1 MKATRAERT
10 WPVSGVFAAVV
21 LIVVHA
27 TGVTT
32 RMCAFGTSRRLKGV
46 QNSDEEG
53 VIVLGATPIGNL
65 SDASPRLREIMQ
77 SADVIAAEDT
87 RNFHH
92 LAHALGIK
100 PTGRVMSLHEHNE
113 AHKLGEVIELARQG
127 STVLV
132 VSDAGMPAV
141 SDPGYPLVAAAM
153 QEGIRVTAVPGPSA
167 VLTALALSGLPTGR
181 FTFEGFLPRKA
192 GERRKRLNAL
202 LHEERTM
209 VFFESPHRVAE
220 FLGSA
225 VEVFGAQRQA
235 AVARELT
242 KKFEEVRRD
251 ELGVLKVWA
260 DEGVRGEIV
269 VVISGASAPQAPSI
283 DDLLPQVSALIGEGM
298 RMKQAVAEVAESAG
312 VKKRELYEAVLAE
325 RHEAKK

>member
-1 MKATRAERT
+1 M
-10 WPVSGVFAAVV
+10 
-21 LIVVHA
+21 
-27 TGVTT
+27 
-32 RMCAFGTSRRLKGV
+32 
-46 QNSDEEG
+46 QNSDNEG

-65 SDASPRLREIMQ
+65 SDASPRLREMME

-100 PTGRVMSLHEHNE
+100 PAGRVMSLHEHNE
-113 AHKLGEVIELARQG
+113 AHKLGEVIELAREG
-127 STVLV
+127 ATVLV

-153 QEGIRVTAVPGPSA
+153 EEGIRVTAVPGPSA

-181 FTFEGFLPRKA
+181 FTFEGFLPRKT

-209 VFFESPHRVAE
+209 VFFEAPHRVAD
-220 FLGSA
+220 FLASA
-225 VEVFGAQRQA
+225 IEAFGPERQA

-251 ELGVLKVWA
+251 ELGVLKAWA

-269 VVISGASAPQAPSI
+269 VVISGASAPEAASI
-283 DDLLPQVSALIGEGM
+283 EDLLPKVDTLVADGV
-298 RMKQAVAEVAESAG
+298 RMKQAVAEVAEAAG
-312 VKKRELYEAVLAE
+312 VKKRDLYEAVLAE

>member
-1 MKATRAERT
+1 
-10 WPVSGVFAAVV
+10 
-21 LIVVHA
+21 
-27 TGVTT
+27 
-32 RMCAFGTSRRLKGV
+32 MCAFGTSRRLKGV

-100 PTGRVMSLHEHNE
+100 PSGRVMSLHEHNE

-153 QEGIRVTAVPGPSA
+153 QR
-167 VLTALALSGLPTGR
+167 
-181 FTFEGFLPRKA
+181 
-192 GERRKRLNAL
+192 
-202 LHEERTM
+202 
-209 VFFESPHRVAE
+209 
-220 FLGSA
+220 
-225 VEVFGAQRQA
+225 
-235 AVARELT
+235 
-242 KKFEEVRRD
+242 
-251 ELGVLKVWA
+251 
-260 DEGVRGEIV
+260 
-269 VVISGASAPQAPSI
+269 AS
-283 DDLLPQVSALIGEGM
+283 E
-298 RMKQAVAEVAESAG
+298 
-312 VKKRELYEAVLAE
+312 
-325 RHEAKK
+325 